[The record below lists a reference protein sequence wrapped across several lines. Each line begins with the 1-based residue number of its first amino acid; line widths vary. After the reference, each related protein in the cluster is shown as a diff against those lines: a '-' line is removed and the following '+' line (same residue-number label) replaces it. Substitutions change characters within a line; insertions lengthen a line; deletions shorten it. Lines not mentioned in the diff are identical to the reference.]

1 MLVTTDFFDDLMIR
15 HFRFDYET
23 LQKRR
28 DQALVS
34 SAKQLINALES
45 GSQLADALAYQL
57 QDYVDRKREAFIS
70 EAFIETP
77 KTEEKPKRKAKAKK

>member
-34 SAKQLINALES
+34 SAKQLITALES
-45 GSQLADALAYQL
+45 ASQRADALAYQL
-57 QDYVDRKREAFIS
+57 QDYVDR
-70 EAFIETP
+70 IETP
-77 KTEEKPKRKAKAKK
+77 KTEEKPKAKAKAKK

>member
-34 SAKQLINALES
+34 SAKQLITALES
-45 GSQLADALAYQL
+45 ASQRADALAYQL
-57 QDYVDRKREAFIS
+57 QDYVDR
-70 EAFIETP
+70 IESDNKP
-77 KTEEKPKRKAKAKK
+77 APKRKAKAKK

>member
-34 SAKQLINALES
+34 SAKQLITALES
-45 GSQLADALAYQL
+45 ASQRADALAYQL
-57 QDYVDRKREAFIS
+57 QDYVDR
-70 EAFIETP
+70 IETP
-77 KTEEKPKRKAKAKK
+77 KTEEKPKAKRKAKK

>member
-1 MLVTTDFFDDLMIR
+1 MLVTASFFDLCDINI
-15 HFRFDYET
+15 DE

-34 SAKQLINALES
+34 SAKQLITALES
-45 GSQLADALAYQL
+45 ASQRADALAYQL
-57 QDYVDRKREAFIS
+57 QDYVDR
-70 EAFIETP
+70 IETP